1 MSKLI
6 VLKDGAVVNEIQ
18 LGEGKLVIGR
28 DQDCDVALGDTSVS
42 RRHATVTHVFHEYF
56 VEDLNSTNGTLL
68 NDRTVTKHILKNGDV
83 LRIGE
88 VELRFESEQAA
99 SEKDDPERTT
109 VIRPRKG
116 VPPPAAARKVVPKV
130 ATLHFFRGPQRGRS
144 EQINRSLYT
153 IGQPGSD
160 VAVIARRPQGF
171 FLLRIGKESHP
182 KINSKEVE
190 SSSGVQLHEGDL
202 VEVGESLAE
211 IRFEA

>member
-42 RRHATVTHVFHEYF
+42 RRHASVTHVFHEYF
-56 VEDLNSTNGTLL
+56 VEDLGSTNGTLL
-68 NDRTVTKHILKNGDV
+68 NNRTVTKHILKHGDV
-83 LRIGE
+83 LQVGE
-88 VELRFESEQAA
+88 IELRFETEEKA
-99 SEKDDPERTT
+99 SDKDDPERTT
-109 VIRPRKG
+109 VIRPQKG
-116 VPPPAAARKVVPKV
+116 ASAPVVARKVIPKT
-130 ATLHFFRGPQRGRS
+130 ATLHFFRGPQQGRS
-144 EQINRSLYT
+144 EKINRSLYT
-153 IGQPGSD
+153 IGQPGGD

-202 VEVGESLAE
+202 LEVGESLVE